1 MLAMT
6 AALWIL
12 VAPASEPVDQPEPDP
27 GLSGA
32 AAAVAEAT
40 SAGEDEPQGEP
51 DDPPQRESVSE
62 GVGGKTGGSER
73 IAAFD
78 PMTAPALRLLR
89 RGKVHTVSLF
99 DEHGN
104 LRHDALAEL
113 RELMTDPR
121 SGIDHPTHWRLA
133 TLLVAVANHFPDAT
147 IEIVSGY
154 RHVSR
159 HTDRSNHTRGRAID
173 MRVEGVG
180 KRRLFE
186 LLRRSFD
193 DVGVG
198 YYPNGTF
205 VHLDVRDRAT
215 IWVDYSGAAQT
226 PCYSRT
232 PQADLANGAAE
243 RTSYD
248 MALAAGCR
256 RA

>member
-1 MLAMT
+1 MLATT

-12 VAPASEPVDQPEPDP
+12 CAPQTAATVSETPPPVEIDEPSADPLTVEADADAEPAAQAVAP
-27 GLSGA
+27 
-32 AAAVAEAT
+32 T
-40 SAGEDEPQGEP
+40 KAGGP
-51 DDPPQRESVSE
+51 
-62 GVGGKTGGSER
+62 ER
-73 IAAFD
+73 IAPFD
-78 PMTAPALRLLR
+78 PGKAPALKLLR
-89 RGKVHTVSLF
+89 RGKVHDVTLF
-99 DEHGN
+99 DADGN

-133 TLLVAVANHFPDAT
+133 TLLVAVANHFPGAT

-198 YYPNGTF
+198 YYPNGSF
-205 VHLDVRDRAT
+205 VHLDVRDSAT
-215 IWVDYSGAAQT
+215 IWVDYSGSAQT

-232 PQADLANGAAE
+232 PAADLANGAAD

-248 MALAAGCR
+248 QALTAGCR

>member
-1 MLAMT
+1 MLATT

-12 VAPASEPVDQPEPDP
+12 LAPASADRAPD
-27 GLSGA
+27 A
-32 AAAVAEAT
+32 AAAESSDAASGDTTGDAHEHPAEAHDGDD
-40 SAGEDEPQGEP
+40 AVDESTPS
-51 DDPPQRESVSE
+51 RAT
-62 GVGGKTGGSER
+62 GVPER
-73 IAAFD
+73 IAPFD
-78 PMTAPALRLLR
+78 PTRAPTLRLLR
-89 RGKVHTVSLF
+89 RGKLHTVDLF
-99 DEHGN
+99 DDHGN
-104 LRHDALAEL
+104 LLHDGLAEL
-113 RELMTDPR
+113 RTLMTDPR

-133 TLLVAVANHFPDAT
+133 TLLVAVANHFPGAT

-186 LLRRSFD
+186 VLRRSFA

-198 YYPNGTF
+198 YYPNGSF

-232 PQADLANGAAE
+232 PAADLADGTAE

-248 MALAAGCR
+248 AALAAGCR